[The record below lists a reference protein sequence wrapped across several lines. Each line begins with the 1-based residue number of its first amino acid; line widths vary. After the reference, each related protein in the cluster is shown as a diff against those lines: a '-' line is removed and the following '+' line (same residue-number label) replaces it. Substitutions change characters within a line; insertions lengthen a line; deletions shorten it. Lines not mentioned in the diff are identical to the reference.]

1 MTLPFGTLELLRKFM
16 HVAGMLVPIYIVRWL
31 EDHKNRLYGFM
42 GLRSKMLGDWT
53 GLDEWMDS
61 LDCYD
66 Y

>member
-42 GLRSKMLGDWT
+42 GLRSKMLDGV
-53 GLDEWMDS
+53 GEWMDGYPR
-61 LDCYD
+61 LL
-66 Y
+66 

>member
-1 MTLPFGTLELLRKFM
+1 MRFRGMGGNEGAGT
-16 HVAGMLVPIYIVRWL
+16 VAGMPVPIYIVRWL

-53 GLDEWMDS
+53 GLDEWMDT